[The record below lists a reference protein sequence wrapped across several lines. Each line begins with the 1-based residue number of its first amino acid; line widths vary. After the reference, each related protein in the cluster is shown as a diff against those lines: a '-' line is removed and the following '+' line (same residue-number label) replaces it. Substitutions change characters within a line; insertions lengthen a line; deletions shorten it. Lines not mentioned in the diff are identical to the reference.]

1 MFYYER
7 RYLVVQDERPARLPV
22 AAENR
27 KQTCQRPMILWP
39 HWPKVLPDSIASSII
54 GFLLAINFSLLLL
67 VHMLFIVDKS

>member
-7 RYLVVQDERPARLPV
+7 RYLVVQDERPARLSV

-39 HWPKVLPDSIASSII
+39 HWPKVLPDSIARISY
-54 GFLLAINFSLLLL
+54 GNQFFTTTFSAFAFHSRLLL
-67 VHMLFIVDKS
+67 VN